1 MTKTNRIAGHR
12 LTLTAGV
19 RYRASRPFSQRGRRV
34 YPVTIAAIESAPAGA
49 VTETRI
55 DALTYEQA
63 NRLVNSFNNGA
74 MSFDGRIWK

>member
-12 LTLTAGV
+12 LTLTVGV
-19 RYRASRPFSQRGRRV
+19 RYIASRPFASRGRKA
-34 YPVTIAAIESAPAGA
+34 YPVAIQPMIGSPLQATGT
-49 VTETRI
+49 VI
-55 DALTYEQA
+55 DGLSYDAA